1 MVTSVSTPSLLSTG
15 NRLLRTIPAEELAQ
29 VLSISER
36 VRLPVGQILHEYSVP
51 MDHVYFVETGLVS
64 VAAKVGHEKFVEV
77 WLIGS
82 EGMAGVPVILGAGAK
97 PLHRRTVQV
106 DGQGL
111 RIGAQEFREA
121 IETLPAFRRALHTY
135 LDVVLSRT
143 SQSGA
148 CNANHPLHHR
158 LARWL
163 LVARAC
169 LNADQIPLTHT
180 VLAQL
185 LGVRRASVTE
195 CLERFETQGLIETKR
210 GHITICRPDDLAGVA
225 CECFRMIGGEYEQRL
240 VLAGAGMTGR

>member
-1 MVTSVSTPSLLSTG
+1 MATPVGTS
-15 NRLLRTIPAEELAQ
+15 NRLLRIIPAEELSQ

-36 VRLPVGQILHEYSVP
+36 VRLTAGQILHEYLVS

-64 VAAKVGHEKFVEV
+64 VAAKVGQEKFVEV

-82 EGMAGVPVILGAGAK
+82 EGMAGVPVILGAGAH

-106 DGQGL
+106 DGQAL
-111 RIGAQEFREA
+111 RIRTKEFREA
-121 IETLPAFRRALHTY
+121 LERLPAFRKALNIY

-148 CNANHPLHHR
+148 CNANHSLHHR

-163 LVARAC
+163 LVARSC
-169 LNADQIPLTHT
+169 LDANDIPLTHT
-180 VLAQL
+180 VLAEL

-195 CLERFETQGLIETKR
+195 CLERFESKGLVQTKR
-210 GHITICRPDDLAGVA
+210 GQITICKSDDLADVS
-225 CECFRMIGGEYEQRL
+225 CDCFRMIGLEYERQ
-240 VLAGAGMTGR
+240 LALTSAPEK